1 MFQSFKNLLFVR
13 QTKFLYLSFFLFAT
27 AIGIDLVTFPSIL
40 KLNNINPSQ
49 IGIAFAF
56 EVCGMAFMSFFLSK
70 FVAKFGI
77 TNSIK
82 IASILYSSIVLVI
95 YFYSNFIL
103 WLLLVFILGCC
114 WLIFAISRMSWLNM
128 FLNNEERGIGLGI
141 FSALIS
147 GGVAFGPVI
156 VKFSGSENYLSF
168 IISALLVLSASL
180 CLNPLK
186 KQLQPQ
192 INSQRISLK
201 KFFKKNPNSFFSR
214 FFLDFTTYTILSLA
228 VVFGAGLGFSNES
241 SGLLITAYMAS
252 GYFDIFVGF
261 MLKKISPKKLIN
273 IGYLGCLYCF
283 LLVSLYQKSFYF
295 LILCFFV
302 FGLFIA
308 CIYVSV
314 FKMMN
319 EDYEDSELI
328 AANSTFQLI
337 GTCGSLFGSLL
348 GGFMINYFGNQ
359 GFPIAICFGCLFYLT
374 FLVIYEKSKQ

>member
-1 MFQSFKNLLFVR
+1 MLRSFTNLIFIR
-13 QTKFLYLSFFLFAT
+13 KTKFLYLSFFLFAT
-27 AIGIDLVTFPSIL
+27 AIGVDLVTFPSIL
-40 KLNNINPSQ
+40 KLNKINPSQ
-49 IGIAFAF
+49 IGFAFAI
-56 EVCGMAFMSFFLSK
+56 EVCGAAFMSFFLSK

-77 TNSIK
+77 INSLR
-82 IASILYSSIVLVI
+82 IASVLYASIVLII
-95 YFYSNFIL
+95 YFYVSFIF
-103 WLLLVFILGCC
+103 WILLVFILGCC
-114 WLIFAISRMSWLNM
+114 WLIFAISRMSWLNI

-156 VKFSGSENYLSF
+156 VKFSGSESYLSF
-168 IISALLVLSASL
+168 VISALLVLSASL

-186 KQLQPQ
+186 HELQPH
-192 INSQRISLK
+192 INSERISIK

-214 FFLDFTTYTILSLA
+214 FFLDFTTYMILSLS
-228 VVFGAGLGFSNES
+228 VVFGTGIGFTNES

-252 GYFDIFVGF
+252 GFFDIFVGF

-273 IGYLGCLYCF
+273 IGYLGCLYVF

-295 LILCFFV
+295 LIILFFI

-319 EDYEDSELI
+319 EDYEHHELVS
-328 AANSTFQLI
+328 ANSTFQLV

-348 GGFMINYFGNQ
+348 GGFMINFFGNQ
-359 GFPIAICFGCLFYLT
+359 GFPISICFGCLFYLT
-374 FLVIYEKSKQ
+374 FLVIYEKNKK